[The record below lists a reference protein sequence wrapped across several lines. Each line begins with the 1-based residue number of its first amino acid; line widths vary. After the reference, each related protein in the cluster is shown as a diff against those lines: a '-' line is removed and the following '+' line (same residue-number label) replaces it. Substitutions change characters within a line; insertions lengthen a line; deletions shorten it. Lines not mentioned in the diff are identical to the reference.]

1 MIARRSTKIKR
12 VGIDWDLIARHGG
25 IAKGT
30 PIVMEKGW
38 KKREFEAALAA
49 AYEVVNKRDGNRSRV
64 TGVELFAE
72 HASDKSRR
80 EHNHLGERST
90 HPEKITDPS
99 NIFLCSTLEHKY
111 LTSHAIEIEGEDANQ
126 RLIFRWNLAMLNGN
140 PPPFRLL
147 SKRRSQNRAA
157 A

>member
-1 MIARRSTKIKR
+1 MIGRSKKIKR

-30 PIVMEKGW
+30 PIVLEKGW

-90 HPEKITDPS
+90 NPDKITDPA

-111 LTSHAIEIEGEDANQ
+111 LTNHTLLIEGTDATK
-126 RLIFRWNLAMLNGN
+126 RLIFHWNPEMLKGKQ
-140 PPPFRLL
+140 PPFRLL
-147 SKRRSQNRAA
+147 SKRRSQNRTAA
-157 A
+157 

>member
-1 MIARRSTKIKR
+1 MLRSKKIKR

-30 PIVMEKGW
+30 PIVLEKGW
-38 KKREFEAALAA
+38 KKREQEAALAA
-49 AYEVVNKRDGNRSRV
+49 AYEVVNKRDQNRSRI

-90 HPEKITDPS
+90 DPDKITDPS
-99 NIFLCSTLEHKY
+99 NIFLCSTFEHRY
-111 LTSHAIEIEGEDANQ
+111 LTNHTLEIEGTDANK
-126 RLIFRWNLAMLNGN
+126 RLIFRWNLDMLRGQA
-140 PPPFRLL
+140 PPFRIM
-147 SKRRSQNRAA
+147 SKRRSQNRTAA
-157 A
+157 